1 MAARAV
7 ISLSSA
13 AAQCLWAR
21 GPGVR
26 VALKRST
33 LAFQPEPP
41 FCSTAGG
48 RTLHLTA
55 EVPAGHNKWSKVRH
69 IKGPK
74 DAERSRIF
82 SKLSLSIRLA
92 VKEGGPNPELNSNL
106 ASILEVCR
114 SKHMPKSTIEAALK
128 MEKTK
133 DIYLLYECRGPGGSS
148 LLIEALSN
156 SSSKCHSDIKHI
168 LNKNG
173 GMMAEGARHSFDR
186 KGVIV
191 VGEEDREKKPVNLER
206 ALELAIEAGA
216 EDVKETEDEEEKNI
230 FKFICDASSLHQ
242 VRKKLDSLGLCSV
255 SCTLEFIPNT
265 KVQLADPDLEQA
277 AYLIQALGNHDDVI
291 HVYDNIE

>member
-1 MAARAV
+1 MAACTAV
-7 ISLSSA
+7 SLSRVA
-13 AAQCLWAR
+13 YRCTRAR

-26 VALKRST
+26 EAAPR
-33 LAFQPEPP
+33 AFLPEILGSSSSAW
-41 FCSTAGG
+41 C
-48 RTLHLTA
+48 RTLHLTTKA
-55 EVPAGHNKWSKVRH
+55 PAGHNKWSKVRH

-74 DAERSRIF
+74 DTERSRIF

-92 VKEGGPNPELNSNL
+92 VKEGGRNPELNSNL
-106 ASILEVCR
+106 WNILEVCR

-133 DIYLLYECRGPGGSS
+133 DIYLLYEGRGPGGSS

-156 SSSKCHSDIKHI
+156 SGFKCQSDIRHI
-168 LNKNG
+168 LSKNG
-173 GMMAEGARHSFDR
+173 GMMTEGARHCFDK
-186 KGVIV
+186 KGVV
-191 VGEEDREKKPVNLER
+191 TVGVEDKEKRAVGLER

-216 EDVKETEDEEEKNI
+216 EDVHEDEDEDKNF

-255 SCTLEFIPNT
+255 SCTLEFIPHS
-265 KVQLADPDLEQA
+265 KVQLADADLKQA
-277 AYLIQALGNHDDVI
+277 AHLIQALVSHEDVI

>member
-1 MAARAV
+1 MAAWTAARW
-7 ISLSSA
+7 SRA
-13 AAQCLWAR
+13 AAQCLWAP
-21 GPGVR
+21 GPGFR
-26 VALKRST
+26 AAPPR
-33 LAFQPEPP
+33 AAQPEPP
-41 FCSTAGG
+41 ECGPALG
-48 RTLHLTA
+48 RMLHLTVA
-55 EVPAGHNKWSKVRH
+55 APAGHNKWSKVRH

-74 DAERSRIF
+74 DTERSRVF

-106 ASILEVCR
+106 ANILEVCR

-133 DIYLLYECRGPGGSS
+133 DVYLLYEGRGPGGSS

-156 SSSKCHSDIKHI
+156 SGSKCQSDIRHI

-173 GMMAEGARHSFDR
+173 GMMAEGARHSFDK
-186 KGVIV
+186 KGVVV
-191 VGEEDREKKPVNLER
+191 VGVEDREKNAVNLER

-216 EDVKETEDEEEKNI
+216 EDVKETEDEEERSL
-230 FKFICDASSLHQ
+230 FKFICDVSSLHQ

-255 SCTLEFIPNT
+255 SCALEFIPNS

-277 AYLIQALGNHDDVI
+277 ALLIQALGNHEDVI
-291 HVYDNIE
+291 RVYEIGRAHV

>member
-1 MAARAV
+1 MAAWTAARW
-7 ISLSSA
+7 SRA
-13 AAQCLWAR
+13 AAQCLWAP
-21 GPGVR
+21 GPGFR
-26 VALKRST
+26 AAPPR
-33 LAFQPEPP
+33 AAQPEPP
-41 FCSTAGG
+41 ECGPALG
-48 RTLHLTA
+48 RMLHLTA
-55 EVPAGHNKWSKVRH
+55 AAPAGHNKWSKVRH

-74 DAERSRIF
+74 DTERSRVF

-106 ASILEVCR
+106 ANILEVCR

-133 DIYLLYECRGPGGSS
+133 DVYLLYEGRGPGGSS

-156 SSSKCHSDIKHI
+156 SGSKCQSDIRHI

-173 GMMAEGARHSFDR
+173 GMMAEGARHSFDK
-186 KGVIV
+186 KGVVV
-191 VGEEDREKKPVNLER
+191 VGVEDREKNAVNLER

-216 EDVKETEDEEEKNI
+216 EDVKETEDEEEKSL
-230 FKFICDASSLHQ
+230 FKFICDVSSLHQ

-255 SCTLEFIPNT
+255 SCALEFIPNS

-277 AYLIQALGNHDDVI
+277 ALLIQALGNHEDVI
-291 HVYDNIE
+291 RVYDNIE

>member
-21 GPGVR
+21 GPGLR
-26 VALKRST
+26 VALKRSA
-33 LAFQPEPP
+33 LAFQPQPP
-41 FCSTAGG
+41 CCSAAGG

-133 DIYLLYECRGPGGSS
+133 DIYLLYEGRGPGGSS

-277 AYLIQALGNHDDVI
+277 AYLIQALGSHDDVI

>member
-1 MAARAV
+1 MAAWAAVTLSRAV
-7 ISLSSA
+7 
-13 AAQCLWAR
+13 AQCLWAR

-26 VALKRST
+26 VALPSFPP
-33 LAFQPEPP
+33 AFQPEPP
-41 FCSTAGG
+41 GCSPCGG

-55 EVPAGHNKWSKVRH
+55 EVLAGHNKWSKVRH

-74 DAERSRIF
+74 DTERSRIF

-92 VKEGGPNPELNSNL
+92 VKGGPNPEFNSNL

-114 SKHMPKSTIEAALK
+114 SKHMPKATIEAALK

-133 DIYLLYECRGPGGSS
+133 DIYLLYEGRGPGGSS

-173 GMMAEGARHSFDR
+173 GMMAEGARHSFDK

-191 VGEEDREKKPVNLER
+191 VGVEDKEKKAVNLER

-216 EDVKETEDEEEKNI
+216 EDVKEAEDEEETNI
-230 FKFICDASSLHQ
+230 FKFICDVSSLHQ

-255 SCTLEFIPNT
+255 SCMLEFIPNT
-265 KVQLADPDLEQA
+265 KVRLADPDLEQA
-277 AYLIQALGNHDDVI
+277 AHLIQALGNHGDVI